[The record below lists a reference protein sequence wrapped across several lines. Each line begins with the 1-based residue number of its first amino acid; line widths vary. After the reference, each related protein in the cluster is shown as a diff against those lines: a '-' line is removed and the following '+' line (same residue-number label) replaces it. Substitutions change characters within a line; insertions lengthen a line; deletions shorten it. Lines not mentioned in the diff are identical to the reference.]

1 MKALEFFESKKT
13 ELIQISIENRKNQ
26 GLGAIYIDMSNPAK
40 ADCSYL
46 PLQIIIEKKKDLA
59 DFIIENNKKLDS
71 LIYFFYIE
79 DNILKPFAVDLNT
92 KN

>member
-40 ADCSYL
+40 ADWSYL
-46 PLQIIIEKKKDLA
+46 PLQIIIEKK
-59 DFIIENNKKLDS
+59 
-71 LIYFFYIE
+71 
-79 DNILKPFAVDLNT
+79 
-92 KN
+92 